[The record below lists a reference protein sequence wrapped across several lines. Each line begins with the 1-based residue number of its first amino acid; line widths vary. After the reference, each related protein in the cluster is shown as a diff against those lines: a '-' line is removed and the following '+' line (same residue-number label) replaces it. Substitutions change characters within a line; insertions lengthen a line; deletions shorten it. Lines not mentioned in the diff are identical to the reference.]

1 MTAVRYDLVLVDE
14 SGALARRS
22 VEAASEA
29 AARATLRG
37 DERAL
42 SCRAAG
48 GGLRRGG
55 VVPRRDRLAFC
66 EALEQVLG
74 GGLTLAEA
82 LRALASDEASEGASV
97 ARALLQ
103 GLDGGLPP
111 SQAFE
116 SSGLGWSPF
125 LIALLRSGERT
136 GQLPQSLERFVR
148 FERGLLEMRGRL
160 VSASVYPLVLAGVS
174 LLVLAFLLGFVVPKF
189 AAALDDLRTELPAAS
204 RLVFDI
210 GRWTGDHLGEIA
222 GGALL
227 AALAAAAAASSPSV
241 RASVL
246 GAASRFPVVREVVD
260 LAGRAQAM
268 RVAAALL
275 GGGAPMTTALEVARR
290 TSPAPVAARLARA
303 SARVEAGEAP
313 SRAMA
318 DAGLAGPV
326 ALQLL
331 AAAERT
337 GGLAACFER
346 LAAADESRLARL
358 LERVTTAWGPVLMLG
373 VAAVVGG
380 VVLALYW
387 PMLQVFESIR

>member
-1 MTAVRYDLVLVDE
+1 MRYDLVLVDE
-14 SGALARRS
+14 RGALGRRS

-29 AARATLRG
+29 AARATLRAG
-37 DERAL
+37 ERAL
-42 SCRAAG
+42 SCRATG
-48 GGLRRGG
+48 GALRRGG
-55 VVPRRDRLAFC
+55 AVSRRDRLAFC
-66 EALEQVLG
+66 EALEQVLA

-82 LRALASDEASEGASV
+82 LRALAADESSDGAAV
-97 ARALLQ
+97 ARALLH
-103 GLDGGLPP
+103 GLDRGLSP

-116 SSGLGWSPF
+116 SSALGWSAF

-136 GQLPQSLERFVR
+136 GQLPQSLARFVH

-160 VSASVYPLVLAGVS
+160 VSASVYPFVLGGVS

-189 AAALDDLRTELPAAS
+189 AAALDDLRTDLPAAS

-210 GRWTGDHLGEIA
+210 GRWTGDHLGELA
-222 GGALL
+222 GGVLL
-227 AALAAAAAASSPSV
+227 ASISIAVGASSPSV
-241 RASVL
+241 RAW
-246 GAASRFPVVREVVD
+246 AAAVIARLPVVRDVVD
-260 LAGRAQAM
+260 LSGRAQAM
-268 RVAAALL
+268 RVVAALL
-275 GGGAPMTTALEVARR
+275 GGGAPMTVALEVARR
-290 TSPAPVAARLARA
+290 TSPAPVAARLVRA
-303 SARVEAGEAP
+303 AGRIEAGEAP

-337 GGLAACFER
+337 GGLPACFER
-346 LAAADESRLARL
+346 LAAADETRLARL
-358 LERVTTAWGPVLMLG
+358 LERATTAWGPVLLLG